1 MSSNV
6 FRCCF
11 ADVFEEHLSSMRFR
25 SLRMKLSLDL
35 VNITNKSILPGNH
48 SKASK
53 IARQGSS
60 ICVYCLLMYI
70 YSIGC
75 PGSSKAAP
83 NPF

>member
-35 VNITNKSILPGNH
+35 VG
-48 SKASK
+48 
-53 IARQGSS
+53 IAD
-60 ICVYCLLMYI
+60 
-70 YSIGC
+70 
-75 PGSSKAAP
+75 
-83 NPF
+83 